1 MKFAVRE
8 SHATIFRR
16 DLYSISVALKA
27 MEEIKQSFLDD
38 CQYTVYK
45 PSSKIHICDY
55 CLSGQIPHGLLPV
68 HETR

>member
-8 SHATIFRR
+8 SYATIFRR
-16 DLYSISVALKA
+16 NLYITSVNLKA
-27 MEEIKQSFLDD
+27 MEEVKQSFLDD

-45 PSSKIHICDY
+45 PSSKIYSCDY
-55 CLSGQIPHGLLPV
+55 CLYGQVPHGLLPV